1 MSESSIS
8 SHSSSEKV
16 ELSIHIDSELLDQI
30 KHLTNDPSKV
40 IETAIKQWLRGERRE
55 EDQAM
60 SLRRT
65 PPVPPRGEWN
75 DWVHQLTLRLRERA
89 TQLTATSSVDMR
101 GLEQWIILFDY
112 PRLGGGFRPNFQAW
126 TRRKRRPQICWL
138 WNFDDPADFA
148 EKATGYGRAN
158 CANSQPHNYWRWR
171 IKCASQSGTL
181 VVRSLIFRLIF
192 KLELGSVQT
201 TNS

>member
-1 MSESSIS
+1 MSESSIPS
-8 SHSSSEKV
+8 RSSSEKV

-75 DWVHQLTLRLRERA
+75 DWVHQLTVDSYLFRRYERIGA
-89 TQLTATSSVDMR
+89 MNHFVWLPPKR
-101 GLEQWIILFDY
+101 
-112 PRLGGGFRPNFQAW
+112 GGFRPNFQAW
-126 TRRKRRPQICWL
+126 ARRKRRPQICWL

-171 IKCASQSGTL
+171 TKCASQSGTL